1 MLGFPDVLVSSPPLP
16 PWPLCTW
23 DVQAGSLWAWTC
35 SPLCLEPV
43 QLAPHP
49 WSPLRAPQP
58 SSRLWAAGHCYM
70 LCPGPCRLSSLII
83 LSCSLVYC
91 LSALHV
97 GTGLQTP
104 PDINKARKYLLNPH
118 VKQPTV
124 LGVFIDG
131 LIANDGGKLESDPG
145 P

>member
-1 MLGFPDVLVSSPPLP
+1 M
-16 PWPLCTW
+16 
-23 DVQAGSLWAWTC
+23 
-35 SPLCLEPV
+35 
-43 QLAPHP
+43 
-49 WSPLRAPQP
+49 
-58 SSRLWAAGHCYM
+58 
-70 LCPGPCRLSSLII
+70 
-83 LSCSLVYC
+83 
-91 LSALHV
+91 SAIHV
-97 GTGLQTP
+97 GMGLQTP